1 MDIIKFAEE
10 KLGEIKLKGKE
21 IHIKTCPYCGKS
33 DWKFYLNAETG
44 LWNCKHLNNCGE
56 RGGINKLLHKF
67 GIKSTFKTTQKYKS
81 TEKTLF
87 VPEAEQKEFSNLKED
102 QLKWFE
108 SRGIKS
114 DALKYAMVCN
124 RSYKSNK
131 VDAVCFPYFQE
142 NELKIMKY
150 RDYGEKSIGKEKRV
164 WQQAGGIPVLWGLD
178 KIDLSEPF
186 IICEGEMDY
195 LSFIQAGITQV
206 VSVPFGVDNFGWVE
220 ENWKWLEKAAAIYLC
235 MDNDNAGLKAEEKMK
250 ATFGIEKVKK
260 IELGSYKDVNE
271 ILIHEG
277 EEAVNQLYY
286 SAIDYNVQGIYN
298 LCEITV
304 EGEEQAYTS
313 LKGID
318 RVIGGF
324 REGEVTVWSGE
335 PGSGKSTI
343 LNQVILEAIEQ
354 GGICAVYSGET
365 TKSNFVKWITI
376 QASGWSCCEKVW
388 DRIRERHYYIP
399 SAETLKEFSKAVH
412 NKLFLLEDAGTMR
425 KDILLDKMK
434 ILAKRNQANV
444 FIVDN
449 IMQMDLGSGNKNEL
463 QKEFMVELVNFAQKY
478 NSHIHL
484 VAHPKKPARGEEASM
499 YDISGASEIPNL
511 SYNIIRLKRINDDVK
526 EKWSTEL
533 GGNFEGVA
541 IIQKNRKWGE
551 FKNIGLNFDINSK
564 RYYTNEHEKNK
575 KYKFDLIKK
584 ETIKEFIDFFEG
596 VIV

>member
-81 TEKTLF
+81 TEKTLL
-87 VPEAEQKEFSNLKED
+87 VPEEEQKEFSNLKED

-164 WQQAGGIPVLWGLD
+164 WQQPGGIPVLWGLD
-178 KIDLSEPF
+178 KVNLEEPF

-195 LSFIQAGITQV
+195 LSFIQSGITQV

-220 ENWKWLEKAAAIYLC
+220 ENWKWLEKSSMIYLC

-354 GGICAVYSGET
+354 GGICAVYSGES

-376 QASGWSCCEKVW
+376 QALGWSCCEKVW

-511 SYNIIRLKRINDDVK
+511 SYNIIRLKRINEDVK

-551 FKNIGLNFDINSK
+551 FKNIGLNFDIDSK
-564 RYYTNEHEKNK
+564 RYYTNDNEKTK
-575 KYKFDLIKK
+575 KYNFETLKK
-584 ETIKEFIDFFEG
+584 DSIKEFIDFFEG
-596 VIV
+596 EIV